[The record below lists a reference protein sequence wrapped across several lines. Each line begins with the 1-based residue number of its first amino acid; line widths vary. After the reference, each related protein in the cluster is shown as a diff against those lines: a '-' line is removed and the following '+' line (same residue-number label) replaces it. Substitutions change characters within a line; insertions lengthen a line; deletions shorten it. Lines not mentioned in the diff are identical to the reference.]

1 MQKLTWQQWLNI
13 PQNKKLSES
22 NMESANRKYR
32 DDQAI
37 ADQHLAFLN
46 IKNKGK

>member
-1 MQKLTWQQWLNI
+1 MSILQNIYDQVGQKA
-13 PQNKKLSES
+13 PK
-22 NMESANRKYR
+22 RKYR